1 MNAEWWLSPV
11 AIPSEACRQAAHRRQ
26 EQLTKPPGSLGELE
40 TIAIRLCGMQG
51 RDRPGI
57 DRVQITVFAADH
69 GVAEEGVSAFPQSV
83 TVEMVRNF
91 ARGGAAINVLAR
103 MLEAALEVINVGTA
117 ADPGPLH
124 GVIDCRIAPG
134 TANFRR
140 SPAMTQTQLE
150 RALQCGVEVAERA
163 SQNGIDLFIGGEMG
177 IANTTSASAIACA
190 LLGLSASTMAGPGTG
205 LDDAGVQHKAVVIN
219 EALAHHRLAP
229 NDVLGVL
236 SHVGGFEIAALVGAY
251 LRCAQLSV
259 PVLVDGYISTV
270 AALCARRLNA
280 DVSAWFFYGHNSAE
294 PGHRP
299 VMEALGVRPLLHLG
313 MRLGEGSGASAAVP
327 LLRMA
332 CLLHNQMATFAEAG
346 VSKAL

>member
-1 MNAEWWLSPV
+1 MNAGWWLAPAAV
-11 AIPSEACRQAAHRRQ
+11 PIEACMQAARRHQ

-40 TIAIRLCGMQG
+40 TIAIRLCGMQD

-69 GVAEEGVSAFPQSV
+69 GIAEEGVSAFPQAV
-83 TVEMVRNF
+83 TAEMVRNF

-103 MLEAALEVINVGTA
+103 LLDATLEVINVGTA
-117 ADPGPLH
+117 VDPGPLP
-124 GVIDCRIAPG
+124 GVVDCRIAPG

-140 SPAMTQTQLE
+140 SPAMSRAQLE
-150 RALQCGVEVAERA
+150 RALQCGVEVAERV
-163 SQNGIDLFIGGEMG
+163 SLNGFDLFIGGEMG

-190 LLGLSASTMAGPGTG
+190 LLKLSASTMAGPGTG
-205 LDDAGVQHKAVVIN
+205 LDAAGVQRKVVIIN
-219 EALAHHRLAP
+219 ETLAHHRLAP

-251 LRCAQLSV
+251 LRCAQLGV

-270 AALCARRLNA
+270 AALCAQRLNA
-280 DVSAWFFYGHNSAE
+280 GVSAWFFYGHNSAE
-294 PGHRP
+294 PGHRL
-299 VMEALGVRPLLHLG
+299 VMEALGARPLLHLG
-313 MRLGEGSGASAAVP
+313 MRLGEGSGAAVAVP

-332 CLLHNQMATFAEAG
+332 CALHDQMATFAEAG
-346 VSKAL
+346 VSGAL